1 MAEAAIVV
9 GVGASEGVG
18 GAVSRRLAREGK
30 SVFIVGRTAD
40 RLEAVAE
47 EIRGGGGACTAVV
60 ADATSSED
68 IARVFE
74 VVEKESGAPP
84 RIVIYNAGNNFPK
97 NLLDMTDE
105 EFESSWRVCGF
116 GAFLIAREAARRLV
130 PAGGG
135 TVIFTGATASVRSR
149 PPFVAF
155 AAAKA
160 AERAVAH
167 GLARQYGPEGL
178 HVAHV
183 ILDGAIFGDQVKS
196 RFPGYVEKAGEDSF
210 LSIDAIADAMW
221 VLHCQD
227 KSAWTLELDLRPYKE
242 SF

>member
-1 MAEAAIVV
+1 MLEAAIVV
-9 GVGASEGVG
+9 GVGASQGVG
-18 GAVSRRLAREGK
+18 AAVSRRLAREGK
-30 SVFIVGRTAD
+30 SVFIVGRTEE
-40 RLEAVAE
+40 RLEAVAA
-47 EIRGGGGACTAVV
+47 EIRESGGACTAVA
-60 ADATSSED
+60 ADATRSPD
-68 IARVFE
+68 VARVFE
-74 VVEKESGAPP
+74 TVERDSGGPP
-84 RIVIYNAGNNFPK
+84 RIVIYNAGNNYPK
-97 NLLDMTDE
+97 DLLDLTDE
-105 EFESSWRVCGF
+105 DFESSWRVCGF
-116 GAFLIAREAARRLV
+116 GAFLIAREVARRMV

-149 PPFVAF
+149 PPFISF

-183 ILDGAIFGDQVKS
+183 ILDGAIYGEQVKS
-196 RFPGYVEKAGEDSF
+196 RFPGYVEKAGEDAF

-221 VLHCQD
+221 GLHCQD

-242 SF
+242 TF